1 MEKEPEN
8 KADTKEVIH
17 VVKQGD
23 ALYKI
28 AQEHDVNLFELMS
41 LNPYVN
47 VYNLQIGD
55 EIVIPAIKQND

>member
-23 ALYKI
+23 TLYKI

>member
-23 ALYKI
+23 TLYKI
-28 AQEHDVNLFELMS
+28 AQEHDVNLFDLMS
-41 LNPYVN
+41 INPYVN

>member
-23 ALYKI
+23 TLYKI

-47 VYNLQIGD
+47 VYNLQTGD

>member
-1 MEKEPEN
+1 MEKETEN

-23 ALYKI
+23 TLYKI

>member
-8 KADTKEVIH
+8 KADTIEVIH

-23 ALYKI
+23 TLYKI

>member
-23 ALYKI
+23 TLYKI
-28 AQEHDVNLFELMS
+28 AQEYDVNLFELMS